1 MDTNIFRSNKQDGIC
16 GTKQN
21 YETFTDEH
29 EMIVNGENA
38 PNWNY
43 ICVKIIDS

>member
-29 EMIVNGENA
+29 EMVVNRENA
-38 PNWNY
+38 PNSNY